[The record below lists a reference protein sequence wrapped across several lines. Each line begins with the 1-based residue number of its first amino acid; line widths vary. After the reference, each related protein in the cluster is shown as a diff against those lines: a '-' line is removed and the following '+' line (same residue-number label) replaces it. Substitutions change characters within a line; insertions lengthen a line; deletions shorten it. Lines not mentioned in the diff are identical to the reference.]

1 MSDAV
6 SESTWRHVENGT
18 GKKLRPST
26 TAAIAAILQWP
37 ADALARIAAGEDPAS
52 LPTVDPTT
60 EPSEASQLE
69 ILGRDLAILR
79 GENAKLAQELSNV
92 AGMLRQLLERE
103 GDPK

>member
-52 LPTVDPTT
+52 RRQ
-60 EPSEASQLE
+60 ASHAGHLASKS
-69 ILGRDLAILR
+69 LNSGGRCGSR
-79 GENAKLAQELSNV
+79 
-92 AGMLRQLLERE
+92 
-103 GDPK
+103 